1 MKAKKYI
8 QLASFFF
15 LFCLISSASLWAQ
28 TASFFEIKG
37 SQETLP
43 GSLVSKTKDGLTL
56 SQNPYDLNL
65 YGVIATEAPVIVLN
79 KPSSTSKP
87 IIYYGETLVRVT
99 NKNGDIDMGDFITS
113 SEIPGVGQKATKSGY
128 VIGKALEPLKKSE
141 GLIRVFVN
149 VQYANISPNEE
160 KFNLRAAYKN
170 IIEELSKPENVPNV
184 LRYIFG
190 GLIGI
195 TSFILGFVYFGKTLR
210 KGVEG
215 ISRNP
220 LAKRV
225 ILVAMIWNL
234 AGVVILSLAGLGL
247 SLFVILY

>member
-1 MKAKKYI
+1 MRAKKYI
-8 QLASFFF
+8 QLASYFF
-15 LFCLISSASLWAQ
+15 LLCLISNASLWAQ

-43 GSLVSKTKDGLTL
+43 GSLVSKIKDGLTL
-56 SQNPYDLNL
+56 SQKPYDPNL

-79 KPSSTSKP
+79 KPSFTSKP

>member
-1 MKAKKYI
+1 MRAKKYI

-15 LFCLISSASLWAQ
+15 LLCFISSVSLWAQ

-37 SQETLP
+37 SQEAVP
-43 GSLVSKTKDGLTL
+43 GSLVSKTKEGLAL
-56 SQNPYDLNL
+56 SQKSYDPNL
-65 YGVIATEAPVIVLN
+65 YGIIAIEAPVIVLN
-79 KPSSTSKP
+79 KPSPTSKP

-99 NKNGDIDMGDFITS
+99 NKNGNINIGDFITS

-170 IIEELSKPENVPNV
+170 IVEELSKPENVPNV

-234 AGVVILSLAGLGL
+234 AGVVLLSLAGLGL

>member
-1 MKAKKYI
+1 MSKKVVSI
-8 QLASFFF
+8 LIIGFFGV
-15 LFCLISSASLWAQ
+15 CLLGGLLYAQ
-28 TASFFEIKG
+28 TAAYFEVQNPNALDG
-37 SQETLP
+37 SIVT
-43 GSLVSKTKDGLTL
+43 KTKEGLAL
-56 SQNPYDLNL
+56 ASIPYDPNL
-65 YGVIATEAPVIVLN
+65 YGVIAKETPTLIFN
-79 KPSSTSKP
+79 KPTSSAKP
-87 IIYYGETLVRVT
+87 IIYYGEAFVRVS
-99 NKNGDIDMGDFITS
+99 NKNGDINVGDFITS

-128 VIGKALEPLKKSE
+128 VIGKALESFNQEE
-141 GLIRVFVN
+141 GLMRVFVN

-170 IIEELSKPENVPNV
+170 IVEELSRPENVPET

-190 GLIGI
+190 GLLGI
-195 TSFILGFVYFGKTLR
+195 VSFVFGFLYFGKTLR

-234 AGVVILSLAGLGL
+234 AGIIILSLAGLGL

>member
-1 MKAKKYI
+1 MRRLWIK
-8 QLASFFF
+8 FFILF
-15 LFCLISSASLWAQ
+15 LPVVATGIIYAQ
-28 TASFFEIKG
+28 TAAYFEIKG
-37 SQETLP
+37 DQEAAP

-56 SQNPYDLNL
+56 SQKPYDPNL
-65 YGVIATEAPVIVLN
+65 YGVVAVETPVIVLN
-79 KPSSTSKP
+79 KPTPASKP
-87 IIYYGETLVRVT
+87 IIYYGETLARVT
-99 NKNGDIDMGDFITS
+99 NKNGDINVGDFITS

-141 GLIRVFVN
+141 GSIRVFVN
-149 VQYANISPNEE
+149 VQYANISPNED

-170 IIEELSKPENVPNV
+170 IVEELSKPENVPNV

-195 TSFILGFVYFGKTLR
+195 ISFILGFFYFGKTLR

-234 AGVVILSLAGLGL
+234 VGVVLLSLTGLGL